1 MTPEVPRRRAVIYA
15 LIALC
20 IFAVSRI
27 VYSAPLLFLLAPI
40 LIVLFIERRSLRS
53 IGFVLE
59 RERIGQYAC
68 YALLGFL
75 SQVVTLGLVVAGVR
89 YLCGHPY
96 QLTPPENLLVE
107 FLGQLYLVGLPEEV
121 YYRGY
126 LQTRLGDV
134 LGERAGLLGGA
145 AIFGIAHLVSRVELH
160 GMTYLGP
167 ATVIGFGAFLGALVF
182 GYLLIRARS
191 LYPSIV
197 GHIATNMF
205 ASGIVAFLLG
215 PS

>member
-1 MTPEVPRRRAVIYA
+1 MSGETSRRRIVIYA

-20 IFAVSRI
+20 IFAVSRV

-40 LIVLFIERRSLRS
+40 LIVLFIERRSLTS
-53 IGFVLE
+53 IGFLLE
-59 RERIGQYAC
+59 KERIGQYAF

-89 YLCGHPY
+89 YLCRHPY

-107 FLGQLYLVGLPEEV
+107 FVGQLYLVGLPEEV

-126 LQTRLGDV
+126 LQTRLGGL
-134 LGERAGLLGGA
+134 LGERAGLLLGA

-160 GMTYLGP
+160 GMGYLGP
-167 ATVIGFGAFLGALVF
+167 ATVIGLGAFLGALVF

-205 ASGIVAFLLG
+205 ASGIVVWFLG